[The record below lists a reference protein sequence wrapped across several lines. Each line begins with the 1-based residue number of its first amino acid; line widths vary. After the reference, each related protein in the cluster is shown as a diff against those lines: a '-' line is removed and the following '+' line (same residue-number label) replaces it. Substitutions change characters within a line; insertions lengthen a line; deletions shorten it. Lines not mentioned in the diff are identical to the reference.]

1 MGLSLLQIAILSS
14 FSVLTAS
21 AQMLFK
27 KASMTLPPLTSF
39 NVTFAFVTNIW
50 LIGAIILNV
59 IAIILWV
66 IVLQK
71 TPLSVAYPFAALA
84 FIIVPFLAWYIHNE
98 AISVFQI
105 LGAVLIVA
113 GIIVASMKVS

>member
-1 MGLSLLQIAILSS
+1 MGLSLIQIAILSS
-14 FSVLTAS
+14 FSILTAS
-21 AQMLFK
+21 AQMMFK

-39 NVTFAFVTNIW
+39 DLAFQFVTNIW
-50 LIGAIILNV
+50 LVGAIILNV
-59 IAIILWV
+59 VAIVLWV

-98 AISVFQI
+98 TISMFQI
-105 LGAVLIVA
+105 MGAILIVL
-113 GIIVASMKVS
+113 GIVVASMKVS

>member
-1 MGLSLLQIAILSS
+1 MGLTLLQIVILSS
-14 FSVLTAS
+14 FSILTAS

-39 NVTFAFVTNIW
+39 DVTFQFITNIW
-50 LIGAIILNV
+50 LIGAVILNV

-98 AISVFQI
+98 AINLFQI
-105 LGAVLIVA
+105 SGAVLIVA
-113 GIIVASMKVS
+113 GIIVASVKIS